1 MTSSGSDQL
10 LRRQPQTRVFLSYS
24 RRDETFVRQLAAAL
38 ESRGYAVDFDQSER
52 DATGLEFG
60 ISAQDR
66 WWLRLKEMI
75 AAADV
80 MVFVI
85 SSDSVSS
92 RVCDD
97 EIAYANSLGKRIIP
111 VLRRAVDFDRA
122 PERVRA
128 LNVKLSFEGDEQK
141 RFAHTTE
148 RLCVELDLDLDWHRR
163 AARLAR
169 LAQQW
174 DGDGRP
180 PGQLLRTGAIAEADA
195 WAARRPSNA
204 PTPGPLLLEF
214 LGASRAH
221 EEQDRI
227 RLQTSEL
234 NARLKAGEALFERA
248 LVHMERAAYLSACEC
263 LLEAADLAPP
273 TAIPDGFRPTL
284 AQAGW
289 ARKAWTAASCI
300 AASLPLRV
308 ATYDGIS
315 VHRGLQGRY
324 VWFDR
329 GRHVLTALDG
339 RFGLVALSDHIAE
352 PVPFPELTGRVV
364 GVAGAALAPRACVL
378 SDDGCLQTFDFR
390 DRSGQRSY
398 VSLQQNSEA
407 LTAAVGIDDAGET
420 IMLAFFASGGN
431 ELRVHVFAWG
441 HVDSLP
447 ERSFAIEGSKQ
458 ELGWV
463 GFSPDSAQVAVLYG
477 GRLRIFDRQG
487 TEVDHLPGAMRRG
500 SGVARDLSSFAT
512 PQYDLVQLFRRRIDR
527 WKTANAETATEMI
540 LLQGATSVVAD
551 VIVTPQAV
559 AVLGSDLR
567 GRVLEWRPQPEV
579 ERGLSAET
587 GTQVTHLFGSSNR
600 LDPSNRLEGLP
611 DCAGIAL
618 HPEDPPEVLVVA
630 AGALERWR
638 LIDPTQPLET
648 VASLGACARIVI
660 DPASGIMATASEQGV
675 WTRRLEA
682 QGEPGVMMGPSG
694 VVWDVAIAGGR
705 LAATCPDGSVRIW
718 KLQDGKELEHLRP
731 EAHAVS
737 LLFSPDGNRLFIG
750 LENGVLWEWSNS
762 ERLVRVAALGI
773 GPVIRLR
780 MSANGRIGVAA
791 GRTPDSIEDFDR
803 MHGGVAAWSPER
815 RQLLWT
821 TERSALHPHDID
833 ISPDGAVLFVAE
845 MREALALSPDTGA
858 VLSRMKPPQSDPSK
872 PEHVTAIC
880 CGPDGRTVF
889 LGLWDGSIVHVDI
902 LSKQVIG
909 TVKAHAKYVSSI
921 ATDSSRGM
929 LASASPAPYADHLA
943 VWQAWAPQFFR
954 EYPPSADWIGEVR
967 KSIETKHGTSA
978 HFVRSEDMD
987 APLGI
992 VSAAADDPVAEA
1004 RAMREYDEMRAA
1016 DLLADAAASGRVTEL
1031 SPDERRLAGQVLL
1044 ATDAAPGMELLED
1057 AARSGSA
1064 EAHVAIGVHLLG
1076 RHHTE
1081 ASWAHAIP
1089 HFRDAAAQGH
1099 AHGAYLV
1106 GYYYDHIE
1114 GGLVAAVNWRS
1125 IAAPTGVPAEPDRRK
1140 KLARQWYERAAAAG
1154 SLPARER
1161 LAGMFGDVQG
1171 ADASNLHSS

>member
-1 MTSSGSDQL
+1 MTTTGSDPL
-10 LRRQPQTRVFLSYS
+10 VRTQPRTRVFLSYS
-24 RRDETFVRQLAAAL
+24 RRDEKFVRQLAAAL
-38 ESRGYAVDFDQSER
+38 EPHGYAVDFDQSET
-52 DATGLEFG
+52 DAIGLEFG

-80 MVFVI
+80 MVFAI
-85 SSDSVSS
+85 SPDSIAS

-111 VLRRAVDFDRA
+111 VLRRAIDYERA

-128 LNVKLSFEGDEQK
+128 LNVKLSFESDDQK

-148 RLCVELDLDLDWHRR
+148 RLCAELDLDLDWHRR

-174 DGDGRP
+174 DADSRP
-180 PGQLLRTGAIAEADA
+180 PGQLLRAGAIAEAEA

-214 LGASRAH
+214 LGAGRAQ

-248 LVHMERAAYLSACEC
+248 LVHVERAAYLSACEC
-263 LLEAADLAPP
+263 LLEAAALAPAA
-273 TAIPDGFRPTL
+273 AIPGGFAPTL
-284 AQAGW
+284 AHAGW

-300 AASLPLRV
+300 AANLPLRV
-308 ATYDGIS
+308 ATYEDVSG
-315 VHRGLQGRY
+315 HRRVRGSY

-329 GRHVLTALDG
+329 GTHLLIASDG
-339 RFGLVALSDHIAE
+339 HIHLMALSDHRAV
-352 PVPFPELTGRVV
+352 PVLFPELTGRVV
-364 GVAGAALAPRACVL
+364 GVAGAARAPRACVL
-378 SDDGCLQTFDFR
+378 TDDGCLQTFDLR
-390 DRSGQRSY
+390 DRSGQRANL
-398 VSLQQNSEA
+398 SLQHDSER
-407 LTAAVGIDDAGET
+407 LTAAVGIDDAGEA
-420 IMLAFFASGGN
+420 IVLAFLAPGGN
-431 ELRVHVFAWG
+431 QLRVDVFAWD

-447 ERSFAIEGSKQ
+447 ERSFAIAGSER
-458 ELGWV
+458 ELHWA
-463 GFSPDSAQVAVLYG
+463 GFSPDAAQVAALCD

-487 TEVDHLPGAMRRG
+487 TEVDHLQGAQWRG

-512 PQYDLVQLFRRRIDR
+512 PQYDLVQVFRRSVDR
-527 WKTANAETATEMI
+527 WKTGKPETATEM
-540 LLQGATSVVAD
+540 LVLQGATSLVAD

-559 AVLGSDLR
+559 AILASDLS

-579 ERGLSAET
+579 ERGSTT
-587 GTQVTHLFGSSNR
+587 GGVQISQSFGTSNR

-611 DCAGIAL
+611 DCSGIAL
-618 HPEDPPEVLVVA
+618 HPQDSHDVLVAA

-638 LIDPTQPLET
+638 LVDPSQPLET
-648 VASLGACARIVI
+648 VPSLGPCARIVI
-660 DPASGIMATASEQGV
+660 DPASGIMAAATEQGV
-675 WTRRLEA
+675 WTRRVEA
-682 QGEPGVMMGPSG
+682 HGEPGAMMGPSG

-718 KLQDGKELEHLRP
+718 KMHDGAELEHLRV
-731 EAHAVS
+731 EAHARS

-750 LENGVLWEWSNS
+750 LANGVLWEWSYS
-762 ERLVRVAALGI
+762 ERLVRIAALGV

-791 GRTPDSIEDFDR
+791 GRTPDSVDDFDR
-803 MHGGVAAWSPER
+803 MHSGVAAWSPER
-815 RQLLWT
+815 RHLLWT
-821 TERSALHPHDID
+821 TERFALHPHDVD
-833 ISPDGAVLFVAE
+833 VSPDGAVLFVAD

-858 VLSRMKPPQSDPSK
+858 VLSRVQPPQSDASK
-872 PEHVTAIC
+872 PGHVTAIC
-880 CGPDGRTVF
+880 CGPDGRTAF

-909 TVKAHAKYVSSI
+909 TVKAHARYVSSI
-921 ATDSSRGM
+921 SIDSDRGV
-929 LASASPAPYADHLA
+929 LASASPVPYANHLA
-943 VWQAWAPQFFR
+943 VWQAWDPQFFR
-954 EYPPSADWIGEVR
+954 EYPPSADWIAEVK

-978 HFVRSEDMD
+978 HLQRAEEMD

-992 VSAAADDPVAEA
+992 TSAAAEDPVAEA
-1004 RAMREYDEMRAA
+1004 RAVRGYDEMRAA
-1016 DLLADAAASGRVTEL
+1016 DLLAHAAASGRITEL
-1031 SPDERRLAGQVLL
+1031 SPDERRLAGEVLL
-1044 ATDAAPGMELLED
+1044 ATDAVGGMELLEG

-1064 EAHVAIGVHLLG
+1064 EAHVAIGVHLLA
-1076 RHHTE
+1076 RHQSE
-1081 ASWAHAIP
+1081 ADWARALP
-1089 HFRDAAAQGH
+1089 HFRKAAAQGH

-1106 GYYYDHIE
+1106 GYYHDRID
-1114 GGLVAAVNWRS
+1114 GGFVAAVNWRS
-1125 IAAPTGVPAEPDRRK
+1125 IAAPTGVPAKPDRRK
-1140 KLARQWYERAAAAG
+1140 ELAREWYERAAAAG
-1154 SLPARER
+1154 SMLARER
-1161 LAGMFGDVQG
+1161 LADMSEDVQG
-1171 ADASNLHSS
+1171 SDTSTSRSS